1 MPVYRVDKQSNYTKV
16 GNYFI
21 RDPDLSLRG
30 KGMLTLLLSL
40 PEDWRHSVS
49 GLAAVSKEGEAAVRS
64 ALNELERLG
73 YLERRR
79 RRDGQG
85 RLHETEYSIYEQPK
99 DTFDLCTGT
108 PYSDKP
114 TSEKPTAGIPVLES
128 PVEEKSGQLITD
140 YTNN

>member
-1 MPVYRVDKQSNYTKV
+1 MPVFRVDKQSNYTKV

-40 PEDWRHSVS
+40 PEDWQYSIA
-49 GLAAVSKEGEAAVRS
+49 GLSTITKEGEAAVRS
-64 ALNELERLG
+64 ALDELEQLG

-99 DTFDLCTGT
+99 DTFDLHAGV
-108 PYSDKP
+108 PLSDKP
-114 TSEKPTAGIPVLES
+114 MSENPTAGTPALES

>member
-40 PEDWRHSVS
+40 PEDWQYSVS
-49 GLAAVSKEGEAAVRS
+49 GLAAITKEGEAVVRS
-64 ALNELERLG
+64 ALDELEQLG

-79 RRDGQG
+79 RRDEHG
-85 RLHETEYSIYEQPK
+85 RLHETEYSIFEQPK
-99 DTFDLCTGT
+99 DTFDLRTGA
-108 PYSDKP
+108 PHSDKP
-114 TSEKPTAGIPVLES
+114 MSENPTSGTPVLES